1 MLIFR
6 FAGNLRRHFR
16 QVTLKVDTTSQGLRL
31 LLAQCP
37 EFKRDFYK
45 SKIRMRVDGNDVSND
60 TLSFHMDRHLRDG
73 ATVLFVP
80 IVEGAVAL
88 PAAWAVWT
96 MIAVTVASVAYSL
109 YMTSNMKT
117 KTSAE
122 SAQSGTITNNSF
134 TSAENKV
141 GQGRPVPLLLG
152 EMVVG
157 SNVGSLGIDTSN
169 NKDWNISI
177 S

>member
-1 MLIFR
+1 MLIFK
-6 FAGNLRRHFR
+6 FSGNLRRHFR
-16 QVTLKVDTTSQGLRL
+16 QITLKVDTPSQGLRL

-80 IVEGAVAL
+80 VVEGAITAVA
-88 PAAWAVWT
+88 AAWIMV
-96 MIAVTVASVAYSL
+96 AVTVASVAYSL

>member
-16 QVTLKVDTTSQGLRL
+16 QITLNVDTPSQGLRL

-45 SKIRMRVDGNDVSND
+45 TRLRLRIDDGDVSADN
-60 TLSFHMDRHLRDG
+60 LEFHMNRHLKDG

-80 IVEGAVAL
+80 IVEGAISAVA
-88 PAAWAVWT
+88 AVWI
-96 MIAVTVASVAYSL
+96 MVAVTVASVAYSL
-109 YMTSNMKT
+109 YMTSHMKT
-117 KTSAE
+117 QSSADQDTN
-122 SAQSGTITNNSF
+122 SITNNSF
-134 TSAENKV
+134 TSAENRI
-141 GQGRPVPLLLG
+141 GQGRPVPLLIG

-157 SNVGSLGIDTSN
+157 SNVISLGIDTSN
-169 NKDWNISI
+169 NQDWDISI

>member
-6 FAGNLRRHFR
+6 FAGNFRRHFR
-16 QVTLKVDTTSQGLRL
+16 QITLKVDTPSQGLRL

-60 TLSFHMDRHLRDG
+60 TLNFHMDRHLKDG

-80 IVEGAVAL
+80 IIEGAITGVA
-88 PAAWAVWT
+88 AMWIMV
-96 MIAVTVASVAYSL
+96 AVTVASVAYSL

>member
-16 QVTLKVDTTSQGLRL
+16 QISLKVDTPSQGLRL

-45 SKIRMRVDGNDVSND
+45 IKLRMRVDGSDVSND
-60 TLSFHMDRHLRDG
+60 SLQFHMGRHLKDG
-73 ATVLFVP
+73 STVLFVP
-80 IVEGAVAL
+80 IIEGAIVGAG
-88 PAAWAVWT
+88 WVVWSLV
-96 MIAVTVASVAYSL
+96 AVTVASVAYSL
-109 YMTSNMKT
+109 YVTSNMKT

-122 SAQSGTITNNSF
+122 SAQSGSITNNSF
-134 TSAENKV
+134 TSAENRV

-157 SNVGSLGIDTSN
+157 SNIISLGIDTTN
-169 NKDWNISI
+169 NQDWDISI

>member
-6 FAGNLRRHFR
+6 FSGNFRRHFR
-16 QVTLKVDTTSQGLRL
+16 QITLKVDTPSQGLRL

-45 SKIRMRVDGNDVSND
+45 SKVRMRVDGNDVSSD
-60 TLSFHMDRHLRDG
+60 TLNFHMDRHLRDG

-80 IVEGAVAL
+80 IVEGAIAGVA
-88 PAAWAVWT
+88 AVWI
-96 MIAVTVASVAYSL
+96 MVAVTVASVAYSL

-157 SNVGSLGIDTSN
+157 SSVGSLGIDTSN
-169 NKDWNISI
+169 NKDWSISI

>member
-16 QVTLKVDTTSQGLRL
+16 QITLNVDTPSQGLRL

-37 EFKRDFYK
+37 AFKRDFYK
-45 SKIRMRVDGNDVSND
+45 TNIRMRVDGSDVAAD
-60 TLSFHMDRHLRDG
+60 TLEFHMNRHLENG

-80 IVEGAVAL
+80 VIEGAIS
-88 PAAWAVWT
+88 AAAAVWV
-96 MIAVTVASVAYSL
+96 MVAVSVASVAYSL
-109 YMTSNMKT
+109 YMTSTMKT

-122 SAQSGTITNNSF
+122 SAETNSLTNNSF
-134 TSAENKV
+134 TSAENRV

-157 SNVGSLGIDTSN
+157 SNVISLGIDTSN
-169 NKDWNISI
+169 NQDWNISI

>member
-16 QVTLKVDTTSQGLRL
+16 QITLNVDTPSQGLRL

-45 SKIRMRVDGNDVSND
+45 TRLRLRIDGGDVSADN
-60 TLSFHMDRHLRDG
+60 LEFHMNRHLKDG

-80 IVEGAVAL
+80 IVEGAISAVA
-88 PAAWAVWT
+88 AVWI
-96 MIAVTVASVAYSL
+96 MVAVTVASVAYSL
-109 YMTSNMKT
+109 YMTSHMKT
-117 KTSAE
+117 QSAADQDTN
-122 SAQSGTITNNSF
+122 SITNNSF
-134 TSAENKV
+134 TSAENRI
-141 GQGRPVPLLLG
+141 GQGRAVPILVG

-157 SNVGSLGIDTSN
+157 SNVISLGIDTSN
-169 NKDWNISI
+169 NQDWDISI

>member
-1 MLIFR
+1 MLIFK
-6 FAGNLRRHFR
+6 FSGNLRRHFR

-80 IVEGAVAL
+80 IVEGAITGVA
-88 PAAWAVWT
+88 AMWIMV
-96 MIAVTVASVAYSL
+96 AVTVASVAYSL

-122 SAQSGTITNNSF
+122 SAQSGSITNNSF

-177 S
+177 G

>member
-80 IVEGAVAL
+80 VVEGAITAVA
-88 PAAWAVWT
+88 AAWIMV
-96 MIAVTVASVAYSL
+96 AVTVASVAYSL

-157 SNVGSLGIDTSN
+157 SNVGSLGIDT
-169 NKDWNISI
+169 
-177 S
+177 

>member
-80 IVEGAVAL
+80 IVEGAITGVA
-88 PAAWAVWT
+88 AMWIMV
-96 MIAVTVASVAYSL
+96 AVTVASVAYSL

-177 S
+177 G

>member
-16 QVTLKVDTTSQGLRL
+16 QITLNVDTPSQGLRL

-45 SKIRMRVDGNDVSND
+45 TRLRLRIDGSDISGYN
-60 TLSFHMDRHLRDG
+60 LEFHMNRHIKDG

-80 IVEGAVAL
+80 IVEGSISAVA
-88 PAAWAVWT
+88 AVWI
-96 MIAVTVASVAYSL
+96 MVAVTVASVAYSL
-109 YMTSNMKT
+109 YMTSHMKT
-117 KTSAE
+117 QSSADQDTN
-122 SAQSGTITNNSF
+122 SITNNSF
-134 TSAENKV
+134 TSAENRI
-141 GQGRPVPLLLG
+141 GQGRPVPLLIG

-157 SNVGSLGIDTSN
+157 SNVISLGIDTSN
-169 NKDWNISI
+169 NQDWDISI

>member
-16 QVTLKVDTTSQGLRL
+16 QIALNVETPAQGLRL
-31 LLAQCP
+31 LLAQLP

-45 SKIRMRVDGNDVSND
+45 SRIRMRIDGADVSAD
-60 TLSFHMDRHLRDG
+60 TLGFHMDRHLKDG

-80 IVEGAVAL
+80 IVEGAALSAAAVMWVMVA
-88 PAAWAVWT
+88 
-96 MIAVTVASVAYSL
+96 ITVASVAYSL

-117 KTSAE
+117 KSSADA
-122 SAQSGTITNNSF
+122 AQSNSITNNSF
-134 TSAENKV
+134 TSAENRV

-157 SNVGSLGIDTSN
+157 SNVGSLGIDTTN
-169 NKDWNISI
+169 NKNWNISI

>member
-16 QVTLKVDTTSQGLRL
+16 QIALNVETPAQGLRL
-31 LLAQCP
+31 LLAQVP

-45 SKIRMRVDGNDVSND
+45 SRIRMRIDGADVSSD
-60 TLSFHMDRHLRDG
+60 TLGFHMDRHLKDG
-73 ATVLFVP
+73 STILFVP
-80 IVEGAVAL
+80 IVEGAALSAAAVMWVMVA
-88 PAAWAVWT
+88 
-96 MIAVTVASVAYSL
+96 ITVASVAYSL

-117 KTSAE
+117 KSSADA
-122 SAQSGTITNNSF
+122 AQSNSITNNSF
-134 TSAENKV
+134 TSAENRV

-157 SNVGSLGIDTSN
+157 SNVGSLGIDTTN
-169 NKDWNISI
+169 NKNWNISI

>member
-6 FAGNLRRHFR
+6 FAGNFRRHFR
-16 QVTLKVDTTSQGLRL
+16 QITLKVDTPSQGLRL

-60 TLSFHMDRHLRDG
+60 TLNFHMDRHLKDG

-80 IVEGAVAL
+80 IVEGAITGVA
-88 PAAWAVWT
+88 AMWIMV
-96 MIAVTVASVAYSL
+96 AVTVASVAYSL

>member
-1 MLIFR
+1 MLIFE
-6 FAGNLRRHFR
+6 FSGNLRRHFR

-80 IVEGAVAL
+80 IVEGAITGVA
-88 PAAWAVWT
+88 AMWIMV
-96 MIAVTVASVAYSL
+96 AVTVASVAYSL

>member
-6 FAGNLRRHFR
+6 FAGSLRRHFR
-16 QVTLKVDTTSQGLRL
+16 KVSLKVDTPAQGLRL

-45 SKIRMRVDGNDVSND
+45 TKIRMRIDGNDVNND
-60 TLSFHMDRHLRDG
+60 NLHFHMDRHPKDG
-73 ATVLFVP
+73 ATILFVP
-80 IVEGAVAL
+80 IVEGAIIGAGWV
-88 PAAWAVWT
+88 VWT
-96 MIAVTVASVAYSL
+96 LVAVTVASVAYSL
-109 YMTSNMKT
+109 YMTSHMKT
-117 KTSAE
+117 KTSAD
-122 SAQSGTITNNSF
+122 SAQSGSLTNNSF
-134 TSAENKV
+134 TSAENRV

-157 SNVGSLGIDTSN
+157 SNIISLGIDTTN
-169 NKDWNISI
+169 NQDWDISI

>member
-6 FAGNLRRHFR
+6 FTGNLRRHFR
-16 QVTLKVDTTSQGLRL
+16 QITLNVDTPSQGLRL

-37 EFKRDFYK
+37 AFKRDFYQTRL
-45 SKIRMRVDGNDVSND
+45 RMRIDGSDISGDN
-60 TLSFHMDRHLRDG
+60 LEFHMNRHIKDG

-80 IVEGAVAL
+80 IVEGSISAVA
-88 PAAWAVWT
+88 AAWIMV
-96 MIAVTVASVAYSL
+96 AVTVASVAYSL
-109 YMTSNMKT
+109 YMTSHMKT
-117 KTSAE
+117 NSSADQDTN
-122 SAQSGTITNNSF
+122 SITNNSF
-134 TSAENKV
+134 TSAENRT

-157 SNVGSLGIDTSN
+157 SNVISLGIDTSN
-169 NKDWNISI
+169 NQDWNISI